1 MKLVNLIEEDF
12 VNYRKPGMFL
22 GFPYCS
28 GKCNSPGMTVCQ
40 NEELRHVPERD
51 LIDISAEEIVE
62 RYAKNPITK
71 CLIIGGL
78 EPFDSFDDLCEIV
91 KALRF
96 ACWRNIAD
104 EKNGRL
110 WWLDPIVIYTGY
122 YPFEIKDKIKKLLEN
137 NRYRTMIIK
146 FGRYIPGHQPH
157 YDEVLGVNLASDN
170 QYALMYAAFDGEEW
184 GTFI

>member
-12 VNYRKPGMFL
+12 TNYRKPGMFL
-22 GFPYCS
+22 GFPVCS
-28 GKCNSPGMTVCQ
+28 GKCNLPNEAPICQ
-40 NEELRHVPERD
+40 NQALHKAK

-91 KALRF
+91 KALRL